1 MTAGLQSRAFAEAR
15 SDNFVFSPVRG
26 RNRAKSFELVPAAR
40 AGISMGM
47 KLPEAARTIVA
58 SEAALLGWFEAA
70 RPGDRFTYHI
80 GHLAADRARESS
92 GLGAGAR
99 EVLGRVADRVMALA
113 GQNLLIA
120 VQQRLG
126 DGRMAY
132 LAIKAKAGMR
142 PVGRGAR

>member
-47 KLPEAARTIVA
+47 KLSEPARTMA
-58 SEAALLGWFEAA
+58 TSEAALLGWFETA
-70 RPGDRFTYHI
+70 RPGERFTYHI
-80 GHLAADRARESS
+80 GHLAVDRARETS
-92 GLGAGAR
+92 GLAAGAR
-99 EVLGRVADRVMALA
+99 EALGRIADRVMALV
-113 GQNLLIA
+113 GQEMLIA
-120 VQQRLG
+120 AQQRLD

-132 LAIKAKAGMR
+132 LAIKAGMR
-142 PVGRGAR
+142 AARTCAR

>member
-15 SDNFVFSPVRG
+15 ADNFVFSPVRG
-26 RNRAKSFELVPAAR
+26 RNRAKSFELVPATR

-47 KLPEAARTIVA
+47 KLPEPIRTIVT

-70 RPGDRFTYHI
+70 RPGERFTYHI
-80 GHLAADRARESS
+80 GHLAADRARETS
-92 GLGAGAR
+92 GLAAGAR

-113 GQNLLIA
+113 GQDLLIA
-120 VQQRLG
+120 VQQRLD

-132 LAIKAKAGMR
+132 LAIKAKAGIR
-142 PVGRGAR
+142 PAGRGAR